1 MCSYGEC
8 LEQVQVTKA
17 LSFSCNNSVRMNST
31 TRVSSLEIEL
41 ESTSRRRPSQSELG
55 HWHVSHRF
63 TASGS
68 AVRLQVTATRLPRDR
83 IQASSGSMR

>member
-17 LSFSCNNSVRMNST
+17 LSFSCSNCVRMNSSILLKLNLNPRHVGT
-31 TRVSSLEIEL
+31 SQNWVTGTCHTGSL
-41 ESTSRRRPSQSELG
+41 G
-55 HWHVSHRF
+55 
-63 TASGS
+63 
-68 AVRLQVTATRLPRDR
+68 AVQVQVTATRLPRDR

>member
-31 TRVSSLEIEL
+31 TWVSSLEIEL
-41 ESTSRRRPSQSELG
+41 ESTSRRRPSQSKLG

-63 TASGS
+63 TGS

>member
-17 LSFSCNNSVRMNST
+17 LSFSCSNCVRMNSSILFKLNLNPRHVGT
-31 TRVSSLEIEL
+31 
-41 ESTSRRRPSQSELG
+41 QSKLG

-63 TASGS
+63 TG
-68 AVRLQVTATRLPRDR
+68 TARFKFKLLPRDSHAIAYRLPRV
-83 IQASSGSMR
+83 Q

>member
-31 TRVSSLEIEL
+31 TRVSSLETEL
-41 ESTSRRRPSQSELG
+41 ESTSRRRRNWVTG
-55 HWHVSHRF
+55 TCH
-63 TASGS
+63 TGSGS

>member
-8 LEQVQVTKA
+8 LEQVQVAKA
-17 LSFSCNNSVRMNST
+17 LSFSCSNCVRMNSSILLKLNLNPRHVGT
-31 TRVSSLEIEL
+31 
-41 ESTSRRRPSQSELG
+41 QSKLG

-63 TASGS
+63 TAVG
-68 AVRLQVTATRLPRDR
+68 AVQVQVTATRLPRDR